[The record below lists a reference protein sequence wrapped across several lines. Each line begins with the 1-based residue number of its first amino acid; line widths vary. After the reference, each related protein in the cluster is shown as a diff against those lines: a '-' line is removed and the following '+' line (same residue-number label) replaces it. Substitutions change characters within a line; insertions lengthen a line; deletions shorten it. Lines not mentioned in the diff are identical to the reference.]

1 MTAQVLVVA
10 KAPIPGTA
18 KTRLGSAVGGAAAA
32 DLAAAALLDSL
43 DAVEAVTTSTT
54 RLVALTGDLG
64 AAARGDEIAARLGS
78 WHVVEQRGAS
88 FADRLVCA
96 HHDAAAVFGGGAA
109 LVQIGTDT
117 PQITPRDLD
126 ALASAVDPTSAGSCE
141 IALGPATD
149 GGWWGLATRSE
160 GYVDAMTDVPMSRP
174 DTCDLT
180 QAALEAPGAR
190 VRRLHE
196 LTDVDTID
204 DAFRVASAAPAT
216 RFAQLLVQ
224 VAQGASR

>member
-1 MTAQVLVVA
+1 MSARVLIVA
-10 KAPIPGTA
+10 KAPVPGLA
-18 KTRLGSAVGGAAAA
+18 KTRLASAVGEAAAA

-64 AAARGDEIAARLGS
+64 AAARGDEIAARLAS

-96 HHDAAAVFGGGAA
+96 HHDAAAIFGGGAA

-126 ALASAVDPTSAGSCE
+126 ALGAAVDPRRSDGCE
-141 IALGPATD
+141 LVLGPATD
-149 GGWWGLATRSE
+149 GGWWGLATQSE
-160 GYVDAMTDVPMSRP
+160 GYVDAMTDVPMSQP

-180 QAALEAPGAR
+180 QAALEASGAR
-190 VRRLHE
+190 VCRVHA
-196 LTDVDTID
+196 LTDVDTVD
-204 DAFRVASAAPAT
+204 DAFRVAAAAPST
-216 RFAQLLVQ
+216 RFAQLLGRV
-224 VAQGASR
+224 VQGAAR

>member
-1 MTAQVLVVA
+1 MSPRVLIVA
-10 KAPIPGTA
+10 KAPVPGLA
-18 KTRLGSAVGGAAAA
+18 KTRLASAVGEAAAA

-43 DAVEAVTTSTT
+43 DAVEAVTTSRT

-64 AAARGDEIAARLGS
+64 AAARGDEIAARLAS

-126 ALASAVDPTSAGSCE
+126 ALAGAVDPTSSDSCE
-141 IALGPATD
+141 LALGPATD
-149 GGWWGLATRSE
+149 GGWWGLATRSA

-180 QAALEAPGAR
+180 QAALEATGAR
-190 VRRLHE
+190 VRRLHA

-204 DAFRVASAAPAT
+204 DAFQVAATAPAT
-216 RFAQLLVQ
+216 RFARLLDQ
-224 VAQGASR
+224 VLQRAAR

>member
-1 MTAQVLVVA
+1 VSARVLVVA
-10 KAPIPGTA
+10 KAPIPGLV
-18 KTRLGSAVGGAAAA
+18 KTRLATAVGDHAAA

-43 DAVEAVTTSTT
+43 DAVEAVTTSKT
-54 RLVALTGDLG
+54 RLVALAGDLG
-64 AAARGDEIAARLGS
+64 GAVHGDEIAARFAS
-78 WHVVEQRGAS
+78 WQVVEQRGAS
-88 FADRLVCA
+88 FAERLVCA
-96 HHDAAAVFGGGAA
+96 HNDAAAVFGGGAA

-126 ALASAVDPTSAGSCE
+126 ALGAAVDPRRSDGCE
-141 IALGPATD
+141 LVLGPATD
-149 GGWWGLATRSE
+149 GGWWGLAARSE
-160 GYVDAMTDVPMSRP
+160 GLVDALADVPMSRP

-204 DAFRVASAAPAT
+204 DAFQVASAAPAT
-216 RFAQLLVQ
+216 RFAQLLAR
-224 VAQGASR
+224 VARGASR

>member
-10 KAPIPGTA
+10 KAPIPGIA
-18 KTRLGSAVGGAAAA
+18 KTRLASAVGEAAAA

-43 DAVEAVTTSTT
+43 DAVEAVTTGTT

-64 AAARGDEIAARLGS
+64 AAARGDEIAARLAS

-126 ALASAVDPTSAGSCE
+126 ALAAAVDPTSAGSCE
-141 IALGPATD
+141 LALGPATD

-180 QAALEAPGAR
+180 QAALETPGAR

>member
-1 MTAQVLVVA
+1 MSARVLIVA
-10 KAPIPGTA
+10 KAPVPGLA
-18 KTRLGSAVGGAAAA
+18 KTRLASAVGEAAAA

-64 AAARGDEIAARLGS
+64 AAARGDEIAARLAS

-96 HHDAAAVFGGGAA
+96 HHDAAAVFGGDVP
-109 LVQIGTDT
+109 LVQVGTDT
-117 PQITPRDLD
+117 PQITPFDLT
-126 ALASAVDPTSAGSCE
+126 ALGAAVDPRRSDGCE
-141 IALGPATD
+141 LVLGPATD
-149 GGWWGLATRSE
+149 GGWWGLAARSE
-160 GYVDAMTDVPMSRP
+160 GLVDALADVPMSRP

-180 QAALEAPGAR
+180 QAALSAAGTR

-196 LTDVDTID
+196 LTDVDTVD
-204 DAFRVASAAPAT
+204 DAFRVAAAAPST
-216 RFAQLLVQ
+216 RFAQLLGRV
-224 VAQGASR
+224 VQGAAR

>member
-1 MTAQVLVVA
+1 VSARVLIVA
-10 KAPIPGTA
+10 KAPVPGLA
-18 KTRLGSAVGGAAAA
+18 KTRLASAVGEAAAA

-64 AAARGDEIAARLGS
+64 AAARGDEIAARLAS
-78 WHVVEQRGAS
+78 WHVIEQRGAS

-96 HHDAAAVFGGGAA
+96 HHDAAAIFGGGAA

-126 ALASAVDPTSAGSCE
+126 ALAAAVDPMSADSCE
-141 IALGPATD
+141 LALGPATD
-149 GGWWGLATRSE
+149 GGWWGLATQSE
-160 GYVDAMTDVPMSRP
+160 GYVDAMTDVPMSQP

-196 LTDVDTID
+196 LTDVDTVD
-204 DAFRVASAAPAT
+204 DAFRVASTAPDS
-216 RFAQLLVQ
+216 RFAQLLSRV
-224 VAQGASR
+224 VQGAAR